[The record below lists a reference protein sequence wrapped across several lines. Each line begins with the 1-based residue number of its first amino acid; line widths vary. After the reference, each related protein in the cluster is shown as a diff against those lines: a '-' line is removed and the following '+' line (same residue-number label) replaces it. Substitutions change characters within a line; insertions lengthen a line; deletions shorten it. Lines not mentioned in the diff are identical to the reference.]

1 MGVVSLRELNEA
13 EVGARVARAAGE
25 IARALR

>member
-1 MGVVSLRELNEA
+1 VGVVSLRELNEA
-13 EVGARVARAAGE
+13 EVGPRVARASAE